1 VPVGFKPLLVMD
13 VWEHAF
19 ARDYKT
25 TERGKYIE
33 AFFRNVDWQVIER
46 RLAETSFVRST
57 A

>member
-19 ARDYKT
+19 ARDYKV

-33 AFFRNVDWQVIER
+33 AFFRNVDWKVVEER
-46 RLAETSFVRST
+46 LD
-57 A
+57 